1 MFIDVVPNGRSA
13 PAVLLRESYREGKRV
28 LKRTLANLT
37 GLPPALIDGL
47 RVLLDGGTV
56 VGRPEE
62 ALEIRRALPHDHVS
76 AALAT
81 MRRLDL
87 VRLLGR
93 AASRERDLALAL
105 IASRV
110 IAPGSKLATVRALS
124 EETATSSLGRELGL
138 GAIREAEIYA
148 ALDWLGEQQER
159 IERAL
164 ARRHLHDGTLVLYDV
179 SSSYLEGRCC
189 ELARRGYSRDHRPDR
204 LQVVYGLL
212 CDRQGRPVAVEV
224 FEGDTADPATLGE
237 QIDKLKRRFGLRHVV
252 LVGDRGMITAA
263 RIRDELRP
271 AGLDWITSL
280 RAPQI
285 QALAEAG
292 GPLQPSLFDERDMAE
307 ITSPDWPGER
317 LVVCRN
323 PDLARE
329 RTRKRAALLAATE
342 RDLARI
348 AAAVRR
354 KHKPLRGQA
363 EIGLASGAVIDRH
376 KMAKHFEL
384 TITEDS
390 FAWRRN
396 DASIACEARLDGLY
410 VIRTNVPASALDAAA
425 AVRAYKDLA
434 RVERAFRTLK
444 GIDLQIRPVHH
455 WLAPRVR
462 AHVFLC
468 MLAYYV
474 EWHLREAWAPLL
486 FHKHDAAGAEAERTS
501 PVQVAAVS
509 PATQRKRTT
518 RRTEAGLPVVGYA
531 GLMQHL
537 ATLTL
542 NIVAVPKAPRLLSP
556 CSPSRHRCRP
566 PPSNSSALPLQ
577 CPVASQAEH
586 EKPRKSLGRSSP
598 HSKNLGIES
607 RISQTFR
614 NNAKRAEAIRQ

>member
-37 GLPPALIDGL
+37 GLPPALLDGL

-62 ALEIRRALPHDHVS
+62 ALEIRRALPHGHVS
-76 AALAT
+76 AVLAT

-93 AASRERDLALAL
+93 SPSRERDLALAL

-189 ELARRGYSRDHRPDR
+189 ELARQGYSRDHRPDR
-204 LQVVYGLL
+204 LQIVYGLL
-212 CDRQGRPVAVEV
+212 CDRQGRPIAVEV
-224 FEGDTADPATLGE
+224 FEGNTADPATLGE

-285 QALAEAG
+285 QALAEEG
-292 GPLQPSLFDERDMAE
+292 GPLQPTLFDERDMAE
-307 ITSPDWPGER
+307 ITSPDHPGER

-323 PDLARE
+323 PDLAHE

-342 RDLARI
+342 QNLARI
-348 AAAVRR
+348 AATVRR

-363 EIGLASGAVIDRH
+363 EIGLAAGAVIDRH
-376 KMAKHFEL
+376 KMAKHFTL

-390 FAWRRN
+390 FAWRRS
-396 DASIACEARLDGLY
+396 DANIEREARLDGLY
-410 VIRTNVPASALDAAA
+410 VIRTNVPASAMDAAG

-486 FHKHDAAGAEAERTS
+486 FHEHDAAGADAERIS
-501 PVQVAAVS
+501 PVQAAAVS
-509 PATQRKRTT
+509 PATQRKRAT
-518 RRTEAGLPVVGYA
+518 RRTEAGLPVVNYA

-542 NIVAVPKAPRLLSP
+542 NIVAVPKASDAAFTMIAKPT
-556 CSPSRHRCRP
+556 
-566 PPSNSSALPLQ
+566 PLQ
-577 CPVASQAEH
+577 AAALELLGATPPVS
-586 EKPRKSLGRSSP
+586 SSP
-598 HSKNLGIES
+598 PD
-607 RISQTFR
+607 
-614 NNAKRAEAIRQ
+614 

>member
-37 GLPPALIDGL
+37 GLPPALIDAL
-47 RVLLDGGTV
+47 RVLLDGGSV

-62 ALEIRRALPHDHVS
+62 ALEIRRALPHGHVS
-76 AALAT
+76 AVLAT

-93 AASRERDLALAL
+93 SASRERDLALAL

-138 GAIREAEIYA
+138 GTIREAEIYA

-189 ELARRGYSRDHRPDR
+189 ELARQGYSRDHRPDR
-204 LQVVYGLL
+204 LQIVYGLL

-285 QALAEAG
+285 QALAERG
-292 GPLQPSLFDERDMAE
+292 GPLQPSLFDDRDMAE

-363 EIGLASGAVIDRH
+363 EIGLAAGAVIDRH
-376 KMAKHFEL
+376 KMAKHFAL

-396 DASIACEARLDGLY
+396 DANIEREARLDGLY
-410 VIRTNVPASALDAAA
+410 VIRTNVPASAMDAAA

-486 FHKHDAAGAEAERTS
+486 FHEHDAAGAEAERIS
-501 PVQVAAVS
+501 PVQAAAVS
-509 PATQRKRTT
+509 PATQRKRAT
-518 RRTEAGLPVVGYA
+518 RRTEAGLPVVDYA

-537 ATLTL
+537 ATMTL
-542 NIVAVPKAPRLLSP
+542 NIVAVPKAQDAAFTMLAKPT
-556 CSPSRHRCRP
+556 
-566 PPSNSSALPLQ
+566 PLQ
-577 CPVASQAEH
+577 AAALELLGATPPVS
-586 EKPRKSLGRSSP
+586 SSP
-598 HSKNLGIES
+598 PDGRQKNPGKT
-607 RISQTFR
+607 RP
-614 NNAKRAEAIRQ
+614 EARPTVKTSV